1 MRARLRG
8 GLTSPPPMSNPLAR
22 SFQNAFSGIYY
33 VLRTQRNARI
43 HLVITT
49 AVGLVG
55 TWLGLGI
62 SQWVPLVLAAGLVW
76 TAEIVNTAVE
86 TVVDLSSPQERS
98 LAGTAKDVSAGA
110 VLLSAAAAAVV
121 GILILGPPLLARLL
135 S

>member
-1 MRARLRG
+1 VRARLPG
-8 GLTSPPPMSNPLAR
+8 ALTSRPHMPNPLAR

-43 HLVITT
+43 HLIITI
-49 AVGLVG
+49 AVGLLG

>member
-1 MRARLRG
+1 MRTRLRG
-8 GLTSPPPMSNPLAR
+8 GLTSPPHMSNPLAK

-49 AVGLVG
+49 AVGLLG

>member
-1 MRARLRG
+1 MRTRLRG
-8 GLTSPPPMSNPLAR
+8 GLTSPPHMSNPLAR

-86 TVVDLSSPQERS
+86 TLVDLSSPQERS
-98 LAGTAKDVSAGA
+98 LAGIAKDVSAGA

>member
-1 MRARLRG
+1 
-8 GLTSPPPMSNPLAR
+8 MSNPLAR

>member
-1 MRARLRG
+1 
-8 GLTSPPPMSNPLAR
+8 MSTPLAR
-22 SFQNAFSGIYY
+22 SFRDAFSGIYY
-33 VLRTQRNARI
+33 VLRTQRNAKI
-43 HLVITT
+43 HLGITV
-49 AVGLVG
+49 AVVVLGA
-55 TWLGLGI
+55 WLGLGI

-86 TVVDLSSPQERS
+86 AAVDLISPREHP

-110 VLLSAAAAAVV
+110 VLLAAAAAALV

>member
-1 MRARLRG
+1 MRTRLRG
-8 GLTSPPPMSNPLAR
+8 ELTSPPHMSNPLAR

-49 AVGLVG
+49 AVGLLG

-110 VLLSAAAAAVV
+110 VLLSAAAAALV

>member
-1 MRARLRG
+1 MRTRLRG
-8 GLTSPPPMSNPLAR
+8 GLTSPPHMSNPLAR
-22 SFQNAFSGIYY
+22 SFQKAFSGIYY